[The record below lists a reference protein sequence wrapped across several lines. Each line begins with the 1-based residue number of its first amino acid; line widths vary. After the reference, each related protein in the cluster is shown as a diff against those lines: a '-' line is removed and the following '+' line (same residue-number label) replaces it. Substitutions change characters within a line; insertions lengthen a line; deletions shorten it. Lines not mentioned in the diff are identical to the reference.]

1 MLITD
6 DPNLELVGE
15 ASDGQEAIRAV
26 QALQPDLLLM
36 DIKMPESGGVEA
48 CRIVQERS
56 GPRNPHVVV
65 LTANAIV
72 GDREKY
78 LHWGFDGYRYEPLN
92 VTELRVG
99 LQRAGKSR
107 RSPS

>member
-1 MLITD
+1 MGRVITLAKVGRAAETD
-6 DPNLELVGE
+6 CESTQFDLV
-15 ASDGQEAIRAV
+15 
-26 QALQPDLLLM
+26 LM